1 MKTPP
6 AAGVQLEFSGTGLLK
21 LQFTDDGLLL
31 TLPLLYQGHPRRM
44 CSGASLAT
52 RERNSR
58 L

>member
-21 LQFTDDGLLL
+21 LYFTGDGLLL
-31 TLPLLYQGHPRRM
+31 TMPWLFWGHPRGM

-52 RERNSR
+52 QERNSR

>member
-6 AAGVQLEFSGTGLLK
+6 AAGVQLEFSGTGLLQ
-21 LQFTDDGLLL
+21 LQFTGDGLLL
-31 TLPLLYQGHPRRM
+31 TVPQLYLGHPRGM